1 MATVAAPAP
10 GGEPAAQPPG
20 LAPPR
25 ARRFPSSVPRC
36 LLLLFALLCAAPAL
50 PAAAPAPVELSGDTL
65 DLGLSTGGNLVYRGN
80 ARVTG
85 ADFRLSADEIRLEAA
100 TDTFHARGRVVLTL
114 AGARL
119 LAAELTLRRR
129 DGRFEAR
136 DVRLGSPPYFAT
148 AAEASGT
155 RAEVALRG
163 ARVSLGEPGPWQPTL
178 AAAELVVLPGKG
190 IRTAGAALGVGDFRP
205 LALRGARHDFDQP
218 LPVSLGL
225 GGGFR
230 RSLGLFG
237 EARALLPVRP
247 GLGLGGELGIY
258 TARGVMV
265 GPAAR
270 YVDPSA
276 DDRWNGTLSSG
287 YIRDHGDRLTDLL
300 GRPIAPDRGLLA
312 WEHRQRT
319 AGGTTIAAQLNWW
332 SDSEVL
338 RDFRPRAFFPVQ
350 VPDSFVEVA
359 HPGPNSFLTFLTRL
373 QPNRFHAVQER
384 LPELRFD
391 ALPTPLALGVWQRG
405 EASYARL
412 REDPPAG
419 GPRLAAD
426 RLDAYYALSRP
437 WAPTPWFSFTPV
449 LGGRLTHH
457 ANLRRGEE
465 RPGNQLRL
473 LGEAGFDAALRLSG
487 TFDVRDPVWKIE
499 GLRHLF
505 TPRLSYRHFPGA
517 DRGRGLVPRIDRQ
530 AFSTYLPPLGLGETR
545 HLDDLRATRTFRVGL
560 GNLLQTRDPAE
571 GVRELVRLDVAGDLA
586 VGPRPPEGRFAA
598 VHTELS
604 TRPAPWLELDALQ
617 IWSARGDG
625 LREFNTG
632 ITLREGDRWS
642 LRWGNNFL
650 RRELEDYSVDGRARL
665 REGLEFITRL
675 QYDARRRR
683 FNEQTYG
690 LAFAVANTWLVTS
703 SVSVYSG
710 RKRESSFGFDLRVD
724 ALRF

>member
-1 MATVAAPAP
+1 
-10 GGEPAAQPPG
+10 
-20 LAPPR
+20 LPR
-25 ARRFPSSVPRC
+25 RIRAGFLPSVPRR
-36 LLLLFALLCAAPAL
+36 LLLLLALLCAAPAAS
-50 PAAAPAPVELSGDTL
+50 AATPPPVELSGDTL

-85 ADFRLSADEIRLEAA
+85 DGFRLAADEIRLEGAA
-100 TDTFHARGRVVLTL
+100 DTFHARGRVVLTL
-114 AGARL
+114 TGARL
-119 LAAELTLRRR
+119 LADELTLRRR

-136 DVRLGSPPYFAT
+136 QVRLGSPPYFAT
-148 AAEASGT
+148 ATEATGT
-155 RAEVALRG
+155 RAEVTLRE
-163 ARVSLGEPGPWQPTL
+163 AQVSLGEPGPWQPSLT
-178 AAAELVVLPGKG
+178 AAELVVLPGKG
-190 IRTAGAALGVGDFRP
+190 IRTAGAAFGVGDFRP
-205 LALRGARHDFDQP
+205 FVLRGARHDFDQP
-218 LPVSLGL
+218 LPLSLGL

-237 EARALLPVRP
+237 EARALLPLRS
-247 GLGLGGELGIY
+247 GLGLGGDLGIY
-258 TARGVMV
+258 TSRGVMA

-270 YVDPSA
+270 YTDPSPA
-276 DDRWNGTLSSG
+276 ERWSGSLSSG
-287 YIRDHGDRLTDLL
+287 YIQDRGDRLTDLL
-300 GRPIAPDRGLLA
+300 GRPIPADRGHLA
-312 WEHRQRT
+312 WQHQQRT
-319 AGGTTIAAQLNWW
+319 HGGTTVAAQLNWW

-359 HPGPNSFLTFLTRL
+359 HPGPNSFLTFVTRL

-412 REDPPAG
+412 REHPPGG

-426 RLDAYYALSRP
+426 RIDAYYGLSRP

-449 LGGRLTHH
+449 LGGRLTHY
-457 ANLRRGEE
+457 ANVRRGEE
-465 RPGNQLRL
+465 RPSNQLRL
-473 LGEAGFDAALRLSG
+473 LGETGFDAALRLSG
-487 TFDVRDPVWKIE
+487 TFDIRDPVWKLD
-499 GLRHLF
+499 GLRHLL

-517 DRGRGLVPRIDRQ
+517 DRGRGLIPRIDRQ
-530 AFSTYLPPLGLGETR
+530 AFNTYLPPLGLGETR
-545 HLDDLRATRTFRVGL
+545 HLDDLRATRTFRLGL

-571 GVRELVRLDVAGDLA
+571 GVRELLRLELAGDLA
-586 VGPRPPEGRFAA
+586 VGPRPAEGRFAA

-604 TRPAPWLELDALQ
+604 TRPTPWMELDALQ
-617 IWSARGDG
+617 VWSARGDG

-690 LAFAVANTWLVTS
+690 LAFAVANTWLVTT

>member
-1 MATVAAPAP
+1 
-10 GGEPAAQPPG
+10 
-20 LAPPR
+20 
-25 ARRFPSSVPRC
+25 VPRRLP
-36 LLLLFALLCAAPAL
+36 LLLALLCAAPAA
-50 PAAAPAPVELSGDTL
+50 PAATPPPVELSGDTL

-85 ADFRLSADEIRLEAA
+85 DGFQLAADEIRLEGE

-114 AGARL
+114 TGARL
-119 LAAELTLRRR
+119 LAKELTLRRR

-136 DVRLGSPPYFAT
+136 EVRLGSPPYFAT
-148 AAEASGT
+148 ANEAAGT
-155 RAEVALRG
+155 RAEVTLRG
-163 ARVSLGEPGPWQPTL
+163 AQVSLGEPGPWRPTL
-178 AAAELVVLPGKG
+178 TAAELVVLPGKG

-205 LALRGARHDFDQP
+205 FALRGARYDLDQP
-218 LPVSLGL
+218 LPLSLGL

-247 GLGLGGELGIY
+247 DLGLGGELGLY
-258 TARGVMV
+258 TSRGVMI
-265 GPAAR
+265 GPVAR
-270 YVDPSA
+270 YADPSP
-276 DDRWNGTLSSG
+276 DDRWSGNLSSG

-300 GRPIAPDRGLLA
+300 GRPINADRGLLA
-312 WEHRQRT
+312 WEHRQRIPS
-319 AGGTTIAAQLNWW
+319 GTTIAAQLNWW

-338 RDFRPRAFFPVQ
+338 RDFRPRAFLPVQ
-350 VPDSFVEVA
+350 VPDSFVEIA

-384 LPELRFD
+384 RPELRFD

-405 EASYARL
+405 EASFARL
-412 REDPPAG
+412 REDPPGG

-426 RLDAYYALSRP
+426 RLDAYYGLSRP
-437 WAPTPWFSFTPV
+437 WAPAPWFSFTPV
-449 LGGRLTHH
+449 AGGRLTHYT
-457 ANLRRGEE
+457 NLRRGED

-487 TFDVRDPVWKIE
+487 TFDVRDPIWKIE
-499 GLRHLF
+499 GLRHLL

-517 DRGRGLVPRIDRQ
+517 GRGRGLIPRIDRQ

-545 HLDDLRATRTFRVGL
+545 HLDDLRATRTFRLGL

-571 GVRELVRLDVAGDLA
+571 GVRELLRLDLAGDLT

-617 IWSARGDG
+617 VWSARGDG

-650 RRELEDYSVDGRARL
+650 RRELEDYAVDGRARL

-703 SVSVYSG
+703 SVSVYAG